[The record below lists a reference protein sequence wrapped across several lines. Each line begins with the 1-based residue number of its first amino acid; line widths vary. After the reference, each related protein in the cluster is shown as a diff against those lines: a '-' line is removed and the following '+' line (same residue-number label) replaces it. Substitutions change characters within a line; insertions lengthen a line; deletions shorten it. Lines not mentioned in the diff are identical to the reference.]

1 LKVLGQ
7 IGSVLLMSLAF
18 VGCQDD
24 KPIED
29 FEFYDAA
36 IAERHVLK
44 NLQTAY
50 EYRNVEQYSVLL
62 ADDFRFYFESETRER
77 EQLPEFWNRF
87 TDSVQT
93 RNLLHSFD
101 LTDLK
106 VKLTF
111 DGTPRSVPGKPGW
124 TNIDVVDTF
133 LEIELGSNDDFPD
146 GVTLLLDGQ
155 VNRFYFR
162 KGRTETD
169 TLATSPTSSLYHV
182 VEWRD
187 LGSPSGALSGKAGP
201 TVTPW
206 TWSHIKTLFKK

>member
-1 LKVLGQ
+1 MKVLGK
-7 IGSVLLMSLAF
+7 IGSFLLMSLAL

-24 KPIED
+24 KPIEY

-50 EYRNVEQYSVLL
+50 EYRDVEQYSVLL
-62 ADDFRFYFESETRER
+62 ADDFRFYFESDTRER

-87 TDSVQT
+87 IDSVQT
-93 RNLLHSFD
+93 RNVLHSPQVK
-101 LTDLK
+101 DLK
-106 VKLTF
+106 IKLTF
-111 DGTPRSVPGKPGW
+111 DATPRSVPGRPGW

-133 LEIELGSNDDFPD
+133 LEIELGPTNEFAE

-162 KGRTETD
+162 KGRTEAD
-169 TLATSPTSSLYHV
+169 TLATSPTASLYHV

-187 LGSPSGALSGKAGP
+187 LGNPSGLLAAKAGQATIP
-201 TVTPW
+201 L
-206 TWSHIKTLFKK
+206 TWSSLKTLFK